1 MVSSVADL
9 VAALMSTGGQHCSR
23 FVSAFCWYLFRRGC
37 FVIIIAMN
45 IVRMKLMAADMCSFD
60 GWSIESFL

>member
-1 MVSSVADL
+1 MVSINGDWVP
-9 VAALMSTGGQHCSR
+9 ALMSTTGRQGSR
-23 FVSAFCWYLFRRGC
+23 FVSAFCWYLFRRGR

-45 IVRMKLMAADMCSFD
+45 IARMKLMAADMYSFD